1 MNLWYTIFGY
11 GKDLN
16 CLQMSCRGIVVFFI
30 AFALIRIS
38 GRRSFGLRTPFD
50 NIIAVLLG
58 AILSRAVVGAS
69 AFLPVIITCFV
80 IVLMHRL
87 FGWLVV
93 RHKKIG
99 NWIADKHILLYENGH
114 FIKENLQKA
123 LAREE
128 DAMQGVRKSGLTDDL
143 GLIDKIYMESNG
155 EISVTRKDIKKK
167 VNLNNYA

>member
-1 MNLWYTIFGY
+1 MNPLYTIFGN

-38 GRRSFGLRTPFD
+38 GRRSFGLRTPLD

-80 IVLMHRL
+80 IVVLHRL
-87 FGWLVV
+87 FSWLIIKY
-93 RHKKIG
+93 RKFG
-99 NWIADKHILLYENGH
+99 NWFNAKHILLYENGH
-114 FIKENLQKA
+114 FIRKNLQKA

-143 GLIDKIYMESNG
+143 SLIDKIYMESNG
-155 EISVTRKDIKKK
+155 EISVVRKDVKKK
-167 VNLNNYA
+167 SQLK

>member
-1 MNLWYTIFGY
+1 MNFWYTIFGE

-16 CLQMSCRGIVVFFI
+16 CLQMTCRGIVVFFI

-38 GRRSFGLRTPFD
+38 GRRSFGLRTPLD
-50 NIIAVLLG
+50 NIIAILLG

-69 AFLPVIITCFV
+69 SFLPVVVTCFV
-80 IVLMHRL
+80 IVLLHRL
-87 FGWLVV
+87 LGWLII
-93 RHKKIG
+93 RYKKFG
-99 NWIADKHILLYENGH
+99 DWFNAKHILLYENGH

-143 GLIDKIYMESNG
+143 SLIDKIYMESNG
-155 EISVTRKDIKKK
+155 EISIIRKDIKKK
-167 VNLNNYA
+167 KL

>member
-1 MNLWYTIFGY
+1 MNLLYTFFGD

-30 AFALIRIS
+30 AFGLIRIS
-38 GRRSFGLRTPFD
+38 GRRSFGLRTPLD
-50 NIIAVLLG
+50 NIIAILLG

-69 AFLPVIITCFV
+69 AFLPVVVTCFV
-80 IVLMHRL
+80 IVLLHRL
-87 FGWLVV
+87 ISWLVV
-93 RHKKIG
+93 KHKKFG
-99 NWIADKHILLYENGH
+99 NWIEAKHIILYENGH

-143 GLIDKIYMESNG
+143 SLIDRIYMESNG
-155 EISVTRKDIKKK
+155 EISVVRKDIKRKS
-167 VNLNNYA
+167 